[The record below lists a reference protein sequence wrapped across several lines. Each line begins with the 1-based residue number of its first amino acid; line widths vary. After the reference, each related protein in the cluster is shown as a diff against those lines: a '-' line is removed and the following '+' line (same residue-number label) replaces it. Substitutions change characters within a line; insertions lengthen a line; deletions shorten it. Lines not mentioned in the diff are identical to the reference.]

1 MKNRIGDLRRERGYT
16 LKQMGEILNIR
27 DNTLSQ
33 YETGKREP
41 QLGMMMSLAD
51 FFDVSLEYLMGET
64 DRRDYPLATDDDAI
78 DLLKRLQTKEI
89 NYYNVSKETS
99 FELALWATKNQEL
112 LNKDY
117 PELLTEAHFFIKQLE
132 SDHKSLKWYLDF
144 RKKETEQLDRIIELL
159 ELSLDNEFDGAS
171 VSQVLE
177 FLEESTRISYDDLE
191 KTLQFMKNCQDDSSD
206 D

>member
-1 MKNRIGDLRRERGYT
+1 MKNRIGELRRERGLT
-16 LKQMGEILNIR
+16 LKQMGKILNIR

-41 QLGMMMSLAD
+41 QFGMMRSIAD

-64 DRRDYPLATDDDAI
+64 DTRDYPLATDDDAV
-78 DLLKRLQTKEI
+78 DLLRKLQTNQI
-89 NYYNVSKETS
+89 NYYDISKETS

-117 PELLTEAHFFIKQLE
+117 PELLNEAYFFIKRLE

-159 ELSLDNEFDGAS
+159 ELSLDNEFAGAS
-171 VSQVLE
+171 IPQVLE
-177 FLEESTRISYDDLE
+177 FLEESARISYDDLE